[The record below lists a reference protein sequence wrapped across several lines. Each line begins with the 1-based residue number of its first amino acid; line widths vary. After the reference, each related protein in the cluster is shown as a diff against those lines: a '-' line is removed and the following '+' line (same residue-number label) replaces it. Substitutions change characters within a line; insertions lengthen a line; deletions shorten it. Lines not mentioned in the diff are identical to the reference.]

1 MAKSH
6 YLRACEKEI
15 ERIMN
20 EIVFI
25 TPDLS
30 TELPLPYA
38 DGGIRAGFPSPAQDY
53 VDGILD
59 LNKELIQHPAATFYA
74 RVVGDS
80 MSPGIKE
87 GDLIV
92 VDRSLEAFDDCIAV
106 CCLNDEFTIKRIDLS
121 AKDKGYMQLIPDN
134 PKYHPI
140 RVTEDDKFILWGVVR
155 YVIHKTV

>member
-1 MAKSH
+1 
-6 YLRACEKEI
+6 
-15 ERIMN
+15 MN
-20 EIVFI
+20 EIIFL

-30 TELPLPYA
+30 TELPLLYA

-80 MSPGIKE
+80 MSPGIAE
-87 GDLIV
+87 GDLLV
-92 VDRSLEAFDDCIAV
+92 VDRSLNATDDCIAV
-106 CCLNDEFTIKRIDLS
+106 CCVNDEFTIKRLDLTQ
-121 AKDKGYMQLIPDN
+121 KGKGFIRLLPDN
-134 PKYHPI
+134 PKYEPI
-140 RVTEDDKFILWGVVR
+140 TVTEDDNFILWGVVR

>member
-1 MAKSH
+1 
-6 YLRACEKEI
+6 
-15 ERIMN
+15 MN

-30 TELPLPYA
+30 TELPLLYA
-38 DGGIRAGFPSPAQDY
+38 DGGIPAGFPSPAQDY

-80 MSPGIKE
+80 MYPGIKD
-87 GDLIV
+87 GDLLV
-92 VDRSLEAFDDCIAV
+92 VDRSLDVFDDCIAV
-106 CCLNDEFTIKRIDLS
+106 CCLNSEFTIKRIDLS
-121 AKDKGYMQLIPDN
+121 NKDKGVIRLVPDN
-134 PKYHPI
+134 PKYEPI
-140 RVTEDDKFILWGVVR
+140 IVTEDEEFILWGVVR

>member
-1 MAKSH
+1 
-6 YLRACEKEI
+6 
-15 ERIMN
+15 MN

-30 TELPLPYA
+30 TELPLLYA
-38 DGGIRAGFPSPAQDY
+38 DGGIPAGFPSPAQDY

-80 MSPGIKE
+80 MYPGIKD
-87 GDLIV
+87 GDLLV
-92 VDRSLEAFDDCIAV
+92 VDRSLDAFDDCIAV
-106 CCLNDEFTIKRIDLS
+106 CCLNSEFTIKRIDLS
-121 AKDKGYMQLIPDN
+121 NKDKGFIRLVPDN
-134 PKYHPI
+134 PKYEPI
-140 RVTEDDKFILWGVVR
+140 IVTKDEEFILWGVVR

>member
-1 MAKSH
+1 
-6 YLRACEKEI
+6 
-15 ERIMN
+15 MN
-20 EIVFI
+20 EIIFL

-30 TELPLPYA
+30 TELPLLYA

-80 MSPGIKE
+80 MNPGIAE
-87 GDLIV
+87 GDLLV
-92 VDRSLEAFDDCIAV
+92 VDRSLEATDDCIAV
-106 CCLNDEFTIKRIDLS
+106 CCVNDEFTIKRLDLTQ
-121 AKDKGYMQLIPDN
+121 KDKGTIRLLPDN
-134 PKYHPI
+134 PKYEPI
-140 RVTEDDKFILWGVVR
+140 TVTEDDNFILWGVVR

>member
-1 MAKSH
+1 
-6 YLRACEKEI
+6 
-15 ERIMN
+15 MN

-30 TELPLPYA
+30 TELPLLYA
-38 DGGIRAGFPSPAQDY
+38 DGGIPAGFPSPAQDY

-80 MSPGIKE
+80 MYPDIKD
-87 GDLIV
+87 GDLLV
-92 VDRSLEAFDDCIAV
+92 VDRSLDAFDDCIAV
-106 CCLNDEFTIKRIDLS
+106 CCLNSEFTIKRIDLS
-121 AKDKGYMQLIPDN
+121 NKDKGFIRLVPDN
-134 PKYHPI
+134 PKYEPI
-140 RVTEDDKFILWGVVR
+140 IVTEDEEFILWGVVR

>member
-1 MAKSH
+1 
-6 YLRACEKEI
+6 
-15 ERIMN
+15 MN

-30 TELPLPYA
+30 TELPLLYA

-80 MSPGIKE
+80 MYPGIKD
-87 GDLIV
+87 GDLLV
-92 VDRSLEAFDDCIAV
+92 VDRSLDAFDDCIAV
-106 CCLNDEFTIKRIDLS
+106 CCLNSEFTIKRIDLS
-121 AKDKGYMQLIPDN
+121 NKGKGFIRLVPDN
-134 PKYHPI
+134 PKYEPI
-140 RVTEDDKFILWGVVR
+140 IVTEDEEFILWGVVR

>member
-1 MAKSH
+1 
-6 YLRACEKEI
+6 
-15 ERIMN
+15 MN

-30 TELPLPYA
+30 TELPLLYA
-38 DGGIRAGFPSPAQDY
+38 DGGIPAGFPSPAQDY

-80 MSPGIKE
+80 MYPDIKD
-87 GDLIV
+87 GDLLV
-92 VDRSLEAFDDCIAV
+92 VDRSLDAFDDCIAV
-106 CCLNDEFTIKRIDLS
+106 CCLNSEFTIKRIDLS
-121 AKDKGYMQLIPDN
+121 NKDKGFIRLMPDN
-134 PKYHPI
+134 PKYEPI
-140 RVTEDDKFILWGVVR
+140 IVTEDEEFILWGVVR

>member
-1 MAKSH
+1 
-6 YLRACEKEI
+6 
-15 ERIMN
+15 MN

-30 TELPLPYA
+30 TELPLLYA
-38 DGGIRAGFPSPAQDY
+38 DGGIPAGFPSPAQDY

-80 MSPGIKE
+80 MYPGIKD
-87 GDLIV
+87 GDLLV
-92 VDRSLEAFDDCIAV
+92 VDRSLDAFDDCIAV
-106 CCLNDEFTIKRIDLS
+106 CCLNSEFTIKRIDLS
-121 AKDKGYMQLIPDN
+121 NKDNGFIRLVPDN
-134 PKYHPI
+134 PKYEPI
-140 RVTEDDKFILWGVVR
+140 IVTEDEEFILWGVVR

>member
-1 MAKSH
+1 
-6 YLRACEKEI
+6 
-15 ERIMN
+15 MN

-30 TELPLPYA
+30 TELPLLYA

-80 MSPGIKE
+80 MYPGIKD
-87 GDLIV
+87 GDLLV
-92 VDRSLEAFDDCIAV
+92 VDRSLDAFDDCIAV
-106 CCLNDEFTIKRIDLS
+106 CCLNSEFTIKRIDLS
-121 AKDKGYMQLIPDN
+121 NKDKGVIRLVPDN
-134 PKYHPI
+134 PKYEPI
-140 RVTEDDKFILWGVVR
+140 IVTEDEEFILWGVVR